1 MRKLGEIQKGL
12 NEKLE
17 EQEAEL
23 EVEGKDDWSVT
34 GANVYSE
41 IEMVLGAMTNATWLV
56 WVPMPEPAPI
66 YPFRNVSNC
75 SHWAWEMGH

>member
-23 EVEGKDDWSVT
+23 EVEGKDD
-34 GANVYSE
+34 
-41 IEMVLGAMTNATWLV
+41 
-56 WVPMPEPAPI
+56 
-66 YPFRNVSNC
+66 
-75 SHWAWEMGH
+75 